1 MRFYEEFFSGGIMK
15 FSNFRYIFEKMKPE
29 SKEEQEIVKNLIKN
43 LGEFTNVK
51 DTAEYLKVSKSYI
64 YKMIDE
70 KNIIFAEIGRRK
82 IIYTR
87 SLIVILR

>member
-1 MRFYEEFFSGGIMK
+1 MK
-15 FSNFRYIFEKMKPE
+15 FSDFRYIFEKMRVE
-29 SKEEQEIVKNLIKN
+29 SKEEQIIVKNLIKN

-51 DTAEYLKVSKSYI
+51 DTAEYLKVSKSYL

-70 KNIIFAEIGRRK
+70 KNIIFVEVGRRK

>member
-1 MRFYEEFFSGGIMK
+1 MK
-15 FSNFRYIFEKMKPE
+15 FSDFRYIFEKMRVE

-43 LGEFTNVK
+43 LGEFANVK

>member
-1 MRFYEEFFSGGIMK
+1 MK
-15 FSNFRYIFEKMKPE
+15 FSEFRYIFEKMRTE

-70 KNIIFAEIGRRK
+70 KI
-82 IIYTR
+82 
-87 SLIVILR
+87 

>member
-1 MRFYEEFFSGGIMK
+1 MK
-15 FSNFRYIFEKMKPE
+15 FSDFRYIFEKMRVE
-29 SKEEQEIVKNLIKN
+29 SKEEQIIVKNLIKN

-51 DTAEYLKVSKSYI
+51 DTAEYLKVSKLYL

-70 KNIIFAEIGRRK
+70 KNIIFVEVGRRK

>member
-1 MRFYEEFFSGGIMK
+1 MDFSD
-15 FSNFRYIFEKMKPE
+15 FSYIFEKMKPLCH
-29 SKEEQEIVKNLIKN
+29 EEREIIKNLVSN

-51 DTAEYLKVSKSYI
+51 DTAEFLNLSKSYI

-70 KNIIFAEIGRRK
+70 KNIIYLEAGKRK

>member
-1 MRFYEEFFSGGIMK
+1 MK
-15 FSNFRYIFEKMKPE
+15 FSEFRYIFEKMRTE

-70 KNIIFAEIGRRK
+70 KNIIYAEVGRRK